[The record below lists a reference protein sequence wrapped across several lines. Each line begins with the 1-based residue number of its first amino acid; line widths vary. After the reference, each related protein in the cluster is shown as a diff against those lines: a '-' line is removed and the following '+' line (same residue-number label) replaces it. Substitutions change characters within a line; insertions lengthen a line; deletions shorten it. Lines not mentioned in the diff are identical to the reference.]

1 MSEDVFTDMI
11 EDDPLDIA
19 CTDCGESL
27 AHHDHEGCERPR
39 SDTPETDAIVKG
51 EWQQYEKKCRN
62 LERQRNE
69 AREENARLREALE
82 KSKEFVQS
90 WGELIDTQYPLWNE
104 CMTTIQKAL
113 TP

>member
-1 MSEDVFTDMI
+1 M
-11 EDDPLDIA
+11 
-19 CTDCGESL
+19 
-27 AHHDHEGCERPR
+27 
-39 SDTPETDAIVKG
+39 SDTPET
-51 EWQQYEKKCRN
+51 ERLRWQLIDRYGTGTFEEVLPK
-62 LERQRNE
+62 LAAMESQRNDAREQLASEKSTRNAIIAKGIEMEHQLAE
-69 AREENARLREALE
+69 AREENEKLREALE

>member
-1 MSEDVFTDMI
+1 MTNT
-11 EDDPLDIA
+11 PLDPAAEIA
-19 CTDCGESL
+19 KL
-27 AHHDHEGCERPR
+27 
-39 SDTPETDAIVKG
+39 
-51 EWQQYEKKCRN
+51 
-62 LERQRNE
+62 
-69 AREENARLREALE
+69 REENARLREALE